1 MLEPDEAVVAQDHG
15 AFDRVLRFPA
25 VPGPVMG
32 HEHGQRFGYDPL
44 DGSLLQPVEPDDEL
58 LHNGKSLDGD
68 L

>member
-15 AFDRVLRFPA
+15 AFDRVLRFTD

-32 HEHGQRFGYDPL
+32 HEHGQRVGYDPL
-44 DGSLLQPVEPDDEL
+44 NGSLLQPVEPEDEPL
-58 LHNGKSLDGD
+58 DNGNALDGD